1 MKGFSGKGLQAE
13 LVHFWSTVNPQRPKS
28 PARVAFG
35 IVTGN
40 ALAATVYLTLAIL
53 GRGLS
58 RGKPEPSLLGPAS
71 SLLVLF
77 LIINAAWGVAM
88 LARPRSRRWDLY
100 VFVVIGWLVAIW
112 IGSGLTSI

>member
-13 LVHFWSTVNPQRPKS
+13 LVHFWSTVNPQRAKS
-28 PARVAFG
+28 PARLAFG

-40 ALAATVYLTLAIL
+40 AVAATVYLTLAIL
-53 GRGLS
+53 GRGLN
-58 RGKPEPSLLGPAS
+58 RGKPEPSLLGRAS

-77 LIINAAWGVAM
+77 LIIDAAWGVAM
-88 LARPRSRRWDLY
+88 LASPRSRRWDLY
-100 VFVVIGWLVAIW
+100 MFVVIGWLVAIW